1 MALFDLRKLENVFHK
16 PQTPHAA
23 ETHAPTPTPHAPTP
37 AAIPRAIPVA
47 EPVKESHPAPTP
59 VVNHAPTPAGNHAPA
74 PTPTPAT
81 AQTPTPVPAGTQTK
95 TPGLTEEEQR
105 ALVTDRM
112 ESLKE
117 NKTILKPGQK
127 GPEVIALQQQLKQLG
142 LHVEQNGVM
151 DKSTEGYIMAIQTGG
166 GLGADGVVGPKT
178 IDQLL
183 KLDQAPEKPAAAGDN
198 GAEGDNVD
206 HMPDDPKLA
215 AVYLYNRQR
224 VKNAKESLDPS
235 QQRDMEQFIKNWDKN
250 KVRYE
255 EVAATAGIP
264 AKMVASLHWRESTG
278 DFGTYLHQGDPLG
291 KKAVHEPSFDQ
302 GTPIFKEWEPAAEH
316 ALEMKKGIKKA
327 YKIDQDTTD
336 EAALASYA
344 ERYNGLGY
352 HNYHSMASPYVFA
365 GTDQYAKGKYRSDGA
380 GGWDNNYK
388 DTQLGVIPMMRNIDQ
403 HEKELA
409 AKAAAA
415 KKLAEGEAP
424 AAEQHDDKTAPPNL
438 HFAQ

>member
-1 MALFDLRKLENVFHK
+1 L
-16 PQTPHAA
+16 
-23 ETHAPTPTPHAPTP
+23 
-37 AAIPRAIPVA
+37 
-47 EPVKESHPAPTP
+47 S
-59 VVNHAPTPAGNHAPA
+59 
-74 PTPTPAT
+74 
-81 AQTPTPVPAGTQTK
+81 
-95 TPGLTEEEQR
+95 
-105 ALVTDRM
+105 
-112 ESLKE
+112 
-117 NKTILKPGQK
+117 
-127 GPEVIALQQQLKQLG
+127 LQQQLKQLG
-142 LHVEQNGVM
+142 LHVEQTGVM

-166 GLGADGVVGPKT
+166 GSAQTELLGPRRSISCSSSIRHRSNPTQDNEADRAKT
-178 IDQLL
+178 QRRSHARRS
-183 KLDQAPEKPAAAGDN
+183 QARGGLSIQSAAN
-198 GAEGDNVD
+198 QKC
-206 HMPDDPKLA
+206 H
-215 AVYLYNRQR
+215 R
-224 VKNAKESLDPS
+224 SLNPS

-250 KVRYE
+250 KARYE

-264 AKMVASLHWRESTG
+264 AKLVASLHWRESTG

-302 GTPIFKEWEPAAEH
+302 GVPIFKEWEPAAEH

-327 YKIDQDTTD
+327 YKIDQETTD

-380 GGWDNNYK
+380 GGWDDNYK

-415 KKLAEGEAP
+415 KKQAEGAAP
-424 AAEQHDDKTAPPNL
+424 AAEQHDDKAAPPNL